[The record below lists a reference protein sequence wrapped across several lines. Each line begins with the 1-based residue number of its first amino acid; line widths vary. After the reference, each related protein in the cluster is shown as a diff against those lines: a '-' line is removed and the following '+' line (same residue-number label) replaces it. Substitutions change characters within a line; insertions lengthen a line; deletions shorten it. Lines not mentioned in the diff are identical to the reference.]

1 MLPEL
6 RGRVHDS
13 TACKQMIGFKS
24 LELSCQLI
32 KRLHKDLSAILEAA
46 EEYA

>member
-6 RGRVHDS
+6 RGIVLNS
-13 TACKQMIGFKS
+13 TACKQTIGLES
-24 LELSCQLI
+24 LELCGQLI
-32 KRLHKDLSAILEAA
+32 KRPHKYLSAILEAA